1 MIVLIGGEK
10 GGVGKSTLATNLAV
24 MRVLAGHDVLLVD
37 TDKQGSASSWA
48 AIRDETERPRVPCM
62 SKFGKSIQHDLLD
75 MAKRYEDLIVDA
87 GGRDSVELRAA
98 MVVADVVYVPIRP
111 SQPDI
116 WSLET
121 MEALVGQ
128 ASAINEGLQG
138 VVLINGASPN
148 PVVQEAAETRDLLTE
163 FENLRLGETVIR
175 DRIVFRKAFR
185 DGLAVPEYL
194 PVDYKG
200 TEEISAFYAEVFG
213 NVQAQSQATG

>member
-10 GGVGKSTLATNLAV
+10 GGVGKSTLATNLAA

-48 AIRDETERPRVPCM
+48 AIRAETDRPRVTCM
-62 SKFGKSIQHDLLD
+62 SKFGKGLQHDLLD
-75 MAKRYEDLIVDA
+75 MAKRYGDLIVDA
-87 GGRDSVELRAA
+87 GGRDSVELRSA

-121 MEALVGQ
+121 MDALVAQ
-128 ASAINEGLQG
+128 AAAINEGLKG
-138 VVLINGASPN
+138 VVIINGASPN
-148 PVVQEAAETRDLLTE
+148 PVVQEAAETRELLTQ
-163 FENLRLGETVIR
+163 FENLRLGDNVVR

-185 DGLAVPEYL
+185 DGLAVPEFMPL
-194 PVDYKG
+194 DAKG
-200 TEEISAFYAEVFG
+200 TEEISSFYTEVFG
-213 NVQAQSQATG
+213 DVQAASQATG